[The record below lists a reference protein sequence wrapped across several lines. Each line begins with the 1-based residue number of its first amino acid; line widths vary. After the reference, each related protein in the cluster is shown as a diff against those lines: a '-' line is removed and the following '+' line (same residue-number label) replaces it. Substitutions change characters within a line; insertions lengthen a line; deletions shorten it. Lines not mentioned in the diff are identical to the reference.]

1 MAFIAA
7 TRRAL
12 PLAASSRRRRFL
24 AAWLYHTA
32 ATLLPSGTA
41 PSPEQD
47 RRDSALALAGP
58 TPLAPQASPRHEPA
72 GGERLRRALEQ
83 QAPLTWMLAGE
94 SFDTVPSGVRE
105 WPSFTSRL
113 TEAIR
118 RHPVR
123 GADVFIVETRSG
135 PALARLAHELPPR
148 AARFRPDVVLLS
160 LSPRDV
166 EQGLKGLE
174 TFERQLADLVEA
186 VLSAGALPILC
197 TPPCLEQ
204 TTAESTVD
212 RSVYVE
218 AIRATAAEYEV
229 PLVDHWAE
237 WELVLQEPAAA
248 SGATAGA
255 DRPPGPLGPARLAQR
270 ILEELGLSSPLDAA
284 PLFAE

>member
-1 MAFIAA
+1 
-7 TRRAL
+7 
-12 PLAASSRRRRFL
+12 
-24 AAWLYHTA
+24 
-32 ATLLPSGTA
+32 
-41 PSPEQD
+41 
-47 RRDSALALAGP
+47 
-58 TPLAPQASPRHEPA
+58 
-72 GGERLRRALEQ
+72 
-83 QAPLTWMLAGE
+83 MLAGE
-94 SFDTVPSGVRE
+94 SFDSVPSGVRE
-105 WPSFTSRL
+105 GASFTSRL

-123 GADVFIVETRSG
+123 GGDVFIVETRSG
-135 PALARLAHELPPR
+135 PALARLARELPPR

-160 LSPRDV
+160 LSPHDV
-166 EQGLKGLE
+166 EQGLKELE
-174 TFERQLADLVEA
+174 GFERQLAGLVEA

-204 TTAESTVD
+204 TVAAATVD

-237 WELVLQEPAAA
+237 WESVLQEPAAA

-284 PLFAE
+284 PLPAE